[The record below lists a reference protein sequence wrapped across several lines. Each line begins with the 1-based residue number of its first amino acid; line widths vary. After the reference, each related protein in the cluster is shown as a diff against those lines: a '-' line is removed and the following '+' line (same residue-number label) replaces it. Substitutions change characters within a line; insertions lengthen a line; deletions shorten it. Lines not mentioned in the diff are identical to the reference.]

1 MKKMVWIFTVLLL
14 VAGIGYPSGTD
25 KAAAAASPEYTEL
38 ATFVNGK
45 LLISASKSL
54 LVGSTTYVPVKLLDQ
69 IPGFTVQSTA
79 GSVTL
84 KGAKGI
90 TTLNTANSVFYKNS
104 NYVAFKSL
112 LKLGAIDGKYA
123 SSAES
128 LFIWSTEEGRSKS
141 SSTLY
146 SISKL
151 PENMAYGMGKKVYVN
166 GYSGSHWIT
175 DVQYDGG
182 SVIVFTLLANDGS
195 TWKLDYNTY
204 DERIIFTDVHLQYMR
219 QYFNGLTVW
228 IRNSEI
234 DNSPFKNMEKL
245 TIKDLRANL
254 STGELEV
261 VMRRANGQ
269 EVPIAMNPSNEMIGD
284 IAEMFFTE
292 NPRNVTSISDKMWS
306 AIREEKVVVGM
317 KFDEVYLAWGEPDS
331 VNESL
336 GYVVYGQT
344 HVYFYNNKLQYW
356 YDF

>member
-14 VAGIGYPSGTD
+14 VAGIGYPSGTE
-25 KAAAAASPEYTEL
+25 KAAAASPEYTEL

-69 IPGFTVQSTA
+69 IPGFTVSAAA
-79 GSVTL
+79 GKVTVT
-84 KGAKGI
+84 GAKGT
-90 TTLNTANSVFYKNS
+90 TTLTTANSVLYKNS

-128 LFIWSTEEGRSKS
+128 LFIWSNEEGRTKS
-141 SSTLY
+141 GSTLN

-151 PENMAYGMGKKVYVN
+151 PGITAYAMGKKVYVN
-166 GYSGSHWIT
+166 GYPGSHWLT

-182 SVIVFTLLANDGS
+182 SVIVFTLLANDGT

-204 DERIIFTDVHLQYMR
+204 DERIIITDVYLQAVR
-219 QYFNGLTVW
+219 QYFNGRTVW
-228 IRNSEI
+228 IHNSEI
-234 DNSPFKNMEKL
+234 DNSPFKNLEKL
-245 TIKDLRANL
+245 TIKDLRINL
-254 STGELEV
+254 STGKLEV

-269 EVPIAMNPSNEMIGD
+269 EVPIAMNASND
-284 IAEMFFTE
+284 IDADIVGMFFIK
-292 NPRNVTSISDKMWS
+292 NPRNVTPISDKMWS

-336 GYVVYGQT
+336 GYVVYGKT
-344 HVYFYNNKLQYW
+344 HLYFYNNKLQYW